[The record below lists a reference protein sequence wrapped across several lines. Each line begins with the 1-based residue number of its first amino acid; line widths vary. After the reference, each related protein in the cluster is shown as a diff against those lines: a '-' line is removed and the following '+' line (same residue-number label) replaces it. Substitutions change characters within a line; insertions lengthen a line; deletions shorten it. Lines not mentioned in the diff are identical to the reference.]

1 MIKLVRIDYR
11 LLHGQVVFAWTR
23 ALDIDHIIVANAKAA
38 ADAFIT
44 MSLNLAKPAGVTLDI
59 ATVEQAA
66 EKLNSG
72 KLDHKKV
79 MVVLGNTAE
88 TLALVEKVP
97 GISAINY
104 GGLPQKEGAR
114 QFGKAIY
121 LTEEEIA
128 HSRALKEKG
137 IRLEI
142 RQVPAHSAELLNDQ
156 L

>member
-23 ALDIDHIIVANAKAA
+23 ALDIDHIIVANAQASG
-38 ADAFIT
+38 DAFVT
-44 MSLNLAKPAGVTLDI
+44 MSLNLAKPAGVSLDI
-59 ATVEQAA
+59 CTVDQAA
-66 EKLNSG
+66 EKLVSG
-72 KLDHKKV
+72 RLDHKKI

-97 GISAINY
+97 GIGAINY
-104 GGLPQKEGAR
+104 GGLAQKEGAQ

-121 LTEEEIA
+121 LSAQEIA
-128 HSRALKEKG
+128 DSKALKAKG
-137 IRLEI
+137 IRLEM
-142 RQVPAHSAELLNDQ
+142 RQVPAHSAELLNDK

>member
-1 MIKLVRIDYR
+1 
-11 LLHGQVVFAWTR
+11 
-23 ALDIDHIIVANAKAA
+23 
-38 ADAFIT
+38 
-44 MSLNLAKPAGVTLDI
+44 
-59 ATVEQAA
+59 
-66 EKLNSG
+66 
-72 KLDHKKV
+72 
-79 MVVLGNTAE
+79 MVVPGNTAE

-137 IRLEI
+137 IRL
-142 RQVPAHSAELLNDQ
+142 RCSSGTRPLAELLNDQ

>member
-23 ALDIDHIIVANAKAA
+23 ALDIDHIIVANANAA
-38 ADAFIT
+38 GDAFVS
-44 MSLNLAKPAGVTLDI
+44 MSLSLAKPAGVSLDI
-59 ATVEQAA
+59 ITVEQAA
-66 EKLNSG
+66 EKLASG

-88 TLALVEKVP
+88 TLAFAEKVP
-97 GISAINY
+97 GISVINY
-104 GGLPQKEGAR
+104 GGIAQKEGAQ

-121 LTEEEIA
+121 LTEQEIA
-128 HSRALKEKG
+128 DSQALKAKG
-137 IRLEI
+137 TRLEM
-142 RQVPAHSAELLNDQ
+142 RQVPAHSAELLNDK

>member
-88 TLALVEKVP
+88 TLAQI
-97 GISAINY
+97 G
-104 GGLPQKEGAR
+104 R
-114 QFGKAIY
+114 
-121 LTEEEIA
+121 A
-128 HSRALKEKG
+128 H
-137 IRLEI
+137 
-142 RQVPAHSAELLNDQ
+142 V
-156 L
+156 

>member
-72 KLDHKKV
+72 KLDRKKSWWS
-79 MVVLGNTAE
+79 
-88 TLALVEKVP
+88 LAILRKP
-97 GISAINY
+97 
-104 GGLPQKEGAR
+104 
-114 QFGKAIY
+114 
-121 LTEEEIA
+121 
-128 HSRALKEKG
+128 SR
-137 IRLEI
+137 
-142 RQVPAHSAELLNDQ
+142 
-156 L
+156 

>member
-1 MIKLVRIDYR
+1 
-11 LLHGQVVFAWTR
+11 
-23 ALDIDHIIVANAKAA
+23 
-38 ADAFIT
+38 
-44 MSLNLAKPAGVTLDI
+44 
-59 ATVEQAA
+59 
-66 EKLNSG
+66 
-72 KLDHKKV
+72 

-88 TLALVEKVP
+88 TLALVEKIP
-97 GISAINY
+97 EISAINY

-121 LTEEEIA
+121 LTDEEIA

-137 IRLEI
+137 IRLEM

>member
-1 MIKLVRIDYR
+1 MPSLRCR
-11 LLHGQVVFAWTR
+11 LT
-23 ALDIDHIIVANAKAA
+23 
-38 ADAFIT
+38 
-44 MSLNLAKPAGVTLDI
+44 AKPAGVTLDI

-72 KLDHKKV
+72 KLDHKKSWWSGQYC
-79 MVVLGNTAE
+79 GNPRASG
-88 TLALVEKVP
+88 KSR

-128 HSRALKEKG
+128 HSRVLKEKG
-137 IRLEI
+137 IRLEM

>member
-88 TLALVEKVP
+88 TLALVEKSRELAQLITAVCHRRK
-97 GISAINY
+97 GQDNSARPSI
-104 GGLPQKEGAR
+104 
-114 QFGKAIY
+114 
-121 LTEEEIA
+121 
-128 HSRALKEKG
+128 
-137 IRLEI
+137 
-142 RQVPAHSAELLNDQ
+142 
-156 L
+156 

>member
-1 MIKLVRIDYR
+1 
-11 LLHGQVVFAWTR
+11 
-23 ALDIDHIIVANAKAA
+23 
-38 ADAFIT
+38 
-44 MSLNLAKPAGVTLDI
+44 
-59 ATVEQAA
+59 
-66 EKLNSG
+66 
-72 KLDHKKV
+72 

-128 HSRALKEKG
+128 HSRVLKEKG
-137 IRLEI
+137 IRLEM

>member
-66 EKLNSG
+66 EKLNGG

-97 GISAINY
+97 GINA
-104 GGLPQKEGAR
+104 
-114 QFGKAIY
+114 
-121 LTEEEIA
+121 EEEIA
-128 HSRALKEKG
+128 DSRALKEKG
-137 IRLEI
+137 IRLEM
-142 RQVPAHSAELLNDQ
+142 RQVPAHSAELLNEQ

>member
-23 ALDIDHIIVANAKAA
+23 ALDIDHIIVANAAG
-38 ADAFIT
+38 DAFVS
-44 MSLNLAKPAGVTLDI
+44 MSLSLAKPAGVSLDI
-59 ATVEQAA
+59 ITVEQAA
-66 EKLNSG
+66 EKLASG

-88 TLALVEKVP
+88 TLAFAEKVP
-97 GISAINY
+97 GISVINY
-104 GGLPQKEGAR
+104 GGIAQKEGAQ

-121 LTEEEIA
+121 LTEQEIA
-128 HSRALKEKG
+128 DSQALKAKG
-137 IRLEI
+137 IRLEM
-142 RQVPAHSAELLNDQ
+142 RQVPAHSAELLNDK

>member
-23 ALDIDHIIVANAKAA
+23 ALDIDHIIVANDKAA
-38 ADAFIT
+38 GDAFLT

-59 ATVEQAA
+59 STVEQAA
-66 EKLNSG
+66 EKLNG
-72 KLDHKKV
+72 GRLDNKKV

-88 TLALVEKVP
+88 TLALVGKVS

-104 GGLPQKEGAR
+104 GGLPQKEGAT

-121 LTEEEIA
+121 LNAEEIA
-128 HSRALKEKG
+128 DSKALKEKG
-137 IRLEI
+137 IRLEM
-142 RQVPAHSAELLNDQ
+142 RQVPAHSVELLNDK

>member
-104 GGLPQKEGAR
+104 GGLPQRKGQGNSAR
-114 QFGKAIY
+114 PSI
-121 LTEEEIA
+121 
-128 HSRALKEKG
+128 
-137 IRLEI
+137 
-142 RQVPAHSAELLNDQ
+142 
-156 L
+156 